1 MVVTYNYLIA
11 IIVLI
16 ILNTL
21 VLIQCVKGYLH
32 NRKTEKEGGDNIL
45 WFFDEDMST
54 SYYIFSIVFALTII
68 ADMIFIT
75 NLLVTHGSKTALIL

>member
-16 ILNTL
+16 ILNVLTL
-21 VLIQCVKGYLH
+21 TQCVRGYLY
-32 NRKTEKEGGDNIL
+32 NCKMEKEGGNNIL
-45 WFFDEDMST
+45 WFFDDDMSM